1 MVGVAIY
8 HVLPLG
14 FWLLGYVCVGT
25 SSSKVHRTE
34 MEPGRFQ
41 QQRNSRGLAAHK
53 VPGRKGWKIR
63 LSDYISIPTI
73 GSQNWSDQDV
83 TAITIATTIVTA
95 HRHASLHCCCPLE
108 ANLAVP
114 VSLSL

>member
-1 MVGVAIY
+1 
-8 HVLPLG
+8 
-14 FWLLGYVCVGT
+14 
-25 SSSKVHRTE
+25 

-83 TAITIATTIVTA
+83 TAITIATTVVTA
-95 HRHASLHCCCPLE
+95 HGHASLHCCCPLE